1 MTSIKKKTKLEIL
14 SKIYINY
21 SITLTEPSN
30 YFALIGYREVI
41 YSLINPIFFQ
51 KSIQTCFAL
60 LEFLIEKN
68 YSFIFIVN
76 LHPVLLTKF
85 KTICAKKNYFILKDS
100 EIFAGFL
107 SNKKKSKRIL
117 ISLFLDFSQAQLVQ
131 KEAMLMNVPLIS
143 FNDLSVNKVSSSL
156 FIPGNF
162 SCFSSQNLILNLLT
176 LCFKKKNNVN

>member
-85 KTICAKKNYFILKDS
+85 KTICAKKIILY
-100 EIFAGFL
+100 
-107 SNKKKSKRIL
+107 
-117 ISLFLDFSQAQLVQ
+117 
-131 KEAMLMNVPLIS
+131 
-143 FNDLSVNKVSSSL
+143 
-156 FIPGNF
+156 
-162 SCFSSQNLILNLLT
+162 
-176 LCFKKKNNVN
+176 

>member
-1 MTSIKKKTKLEIL
+1 
-14 SKIYINY
+14 
-21 SITLTEPSN
+21 
-30 YFALIGYREVI
+30 
-41 YSLINPIFFQ
+41 
-51 KSIQTCFAL
+51 
-60 LEFLIEKN
+60 
-68 YSFIFIVN
+68 
-76 LHPVLLTKF
+76 
-85 KTICAKKNYFILKDS
+85 
-100 EIFAGFL
+100 L

-162 SCFSSQNLILNLLT
+162 SCFSSKNLILNLLT